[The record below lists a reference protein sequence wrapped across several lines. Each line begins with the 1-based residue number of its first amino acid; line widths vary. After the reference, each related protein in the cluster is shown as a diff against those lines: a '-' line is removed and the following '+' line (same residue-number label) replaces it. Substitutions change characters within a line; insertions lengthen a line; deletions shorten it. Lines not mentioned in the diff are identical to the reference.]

1 MDSNVGSFTIDE
13 GVDACG
19 TRTQIIFD
27 GDQVVKKE
35 TYDATP
41 LLKEAAEVRAIT
53 AGDRWSE
60 GLGTRVGT
68 IPLPELHKINRM
80 YSSTEERSAAC
91 LRWLRDNPA
100 LVMFDRFLK

>member
-1 MDSNVGSFTIDE
+1 MDSHVGSFTIDE
-13 GVDACG
+13 GLDHFG

-41 LLKEAAEVRAIT
+41 LLKEAAEARAIT
-53 AGDRWSE
+53 AGDRWGE

-68 IPLPELHKINRM
+68 IPLPELHKIYRT
-80 YSSTEERSAAC
+80 YPSTEERSAAS
-91 LRWLRDNPA
+91 LRWLRDNPD
-100 LVMFDRFLK
+100 LVMFDRFLR

>member
-1 MDSNVGSFTIDE
+1 MESIGSFKIDE

-19 TRTQIIFD
+19 TRTQLIFE
-27 GDQVVKKE
+27 GDQVVKKQ

-53 AGDRWSE
+53 AGDRWGE

-68 IPLPELHKINRM
+68 IPLPELHLIYQK

-91 LRWLRDNPA
+91 LRWLRDNPD
-100 LVMFDRFLK
+100 LVMFDRFLR